1 MITALAAGIV
11 FVLVEMVR
19 LVITILFA
27 VSVCTCEKTYLLH
40 KRMDAIQ
47 ICFFIS
53 NDFEI

>member
-27 VSVCTCEKTYLLH
+27 VSVCTCEKT
-40 KRMDAIQ
+40 
-47 ICFFIS
+47 
-53 NDFEI
+53 N